1 MRRWS
6 NLFQIKQMKFEQTTS
21 EMKINNL
28 TDKQFKILVMK
39 MLTELEETRDE
50 QSDNFNKELKDMK
63 KENYQ
68 SWLLFSCSVVSNFL
82 DCSMPSFPVLHCLLE
97 FAQTHA
103 H

>member
-1 MRRWS
+1 M
-6 NLFQIKQMKFEQTTS
+6 FQIKQKKFEQTTS

-39 MLTELEETRDE
+39 MLTELGETIDE
-50 QSDNFNKELKDMK
+50 QSDNFYKELENMK
-63 KENYQ
+63 KENSQ

-82 DCSMPSFPVLHCLLE
+82 DCSMPSFPILHYFLE

>member
-1 MRRWS
+1 
-6 NLFQIKQMKFEQTTS
+6 
-21 EMKINNL
+21 MKINNL

-39 MLTELEETRDE
+39 MLTELGETIDE
-50 QSDNFNKELKDMK
+50 QSDNFNKELQNMK

-68 SWLLFSCSVVSNFL
+68 SWLLFSCSVVSDTL
-82 DCSMPSFPVLHCLLE
+82 DCSMPSFPILHYFLE

>member
-6 NLFQIKQMKFEQTTS
+6 NLFQIKQKKFEQTTS

-39 MLTELEETRDE
+39 MLTELGETIDE
-50 QSDNFNKELKDMK
+50 QSDNFYKELENMK
-63 KENYQ
+63 KANYQ
-68 SWLLFSCSVVSNFL
+68 SWLLFSCSVVSDTL
-82 DCSMPSFPVLHCLLE
+82 DCSMPSFPILHYFLE

>member
-1 MRRWS
+1 M
-6 NLFQIKQMKFEQTTS
+6 FQIKQKKFEQTTS

-39 MLTELEETRDE
+39 MLTELGETIDE
-50 QSDNFNKELKDMK
+50 QSDNFNKELQNMK

-68 SWLLFSCSVVSNFL
+68 SWLLFSCSVVSDTL
-82 DCSMPSFPVLHCLLE
+82 DCSMPSFPILHYFLE

>member
-1 MRRWS
+1 M
-6 NLFQIKQMKFEQTTS
+6 FQIKQKKFEQTTS

-39 MLTELEETRDE
+39 MLTELGETIDE
-50 QSDNFNKELKDMK
+50 QSDNFNKELQNMK

-68 SWLLFSCSVVSNFL
+68 SWLLFSCSVMSDTL
-82 DCSMPSFPVLHCLLE
+82 DCSMPSFPILHYFLE